1 MNILG
6 LDVGRNNVTACL
18 LTGYPD
24 HPLKHFQNIKKDIIK
39 CQADAIGVEKLLS
52 LKPDAVVMEP
62 TGIWYS
68 NFWKHLADFHK
79 IPIYWIGHGDLAA
92 QRGAYGFKN
101 KTDPEDAFCLAL
113 TYFDDRFVD
122 VHGNKRYLDFS
133 TGKVSLVRDWFFEAE
148 QLDKLLN
155 SMVNQCRQR
164 LTLEFPEIAQRES
177 EVSQKL
183 GYSPMWGYI
192 AGIYEYKNIK
202 TLHAKSVAKAI
213 GVEISEYTKQHAKK
227 ICELQQQLDQKE
239 RDLALL
245 MQSEEFE
252 PYLKVFKEFGF
263 GLRNQALLLCQ
274 CYPFDRFLL
283 DGKPWVT
290 YDDGVNKQGISTA
303 QKRHRS
309 LRSFQ
314 LFLGLGYTE
323 KQSGDKK
330 VKALGG
336 SDVTRASLYAW
347 TLTSVLPNRRDK
359 TPLNIKLN
367 KQNGDGWTL
376 NYLKE
381 TKISGKQ
388 KIIRILFKVTRLL
401 FYELYHA
408 TKAKPVD

>member
-1 MNILG
+1 MNIIG

-18 LTGYPD
+18 LTEYPD
-24 HPLKHFQNIKKDIIK
+24 QPVRHFQNIRKEIIK
-39 CQADAIGVEKLLS
+39 CQADSIGVERLLS

-68 NFWKHLADFHK
+68 SFWRQLADFHK
-79 IPIYWIGHGDLAA
+79 IPIYWIGHGDLAN

-101 KTDPEDAFCLAL
+101 KRDDEDAFCLAL

-122 VHGNKRYLDFS
+122 VHGKKRYLDFA
-133 TGKVSLVRDWFFEAE
+133 TGKVTLIRDWFFECE

-155 SMVNQCRQR
+155 SMINQIRQR
-164 LTLEFPEIAQRES
+164 LTLEFPEVAQKKS
-177 EVSQKL
+177 NISQKL
-183 GYSPMWGYI
+183 GYAPMWGYV
-192 AGIYEYKNIK
+192 AGIHKH
-202 TLHAKSVAKAI
+202 TLLAKLHQNSVAKQLGI
-213 GVEISEYTKQHAKK
+213 EISEYTKQHAKT
-227 ICELQQQLDQKE
+227 ICELQKQLDQKE

-252 PYLKVFKEFGF
+252 PYMKVLKRFGF

-283 DGKPWVT
+283 DGKPWVD
-290 YDDGVNKQGISTA
+290 YEEGNSKDGVPKS

-323 KQSGDKK
+323 KQSGDKR

-336 SDVTRASLYAW
+336 SEVTRASLYAW
-347 TLTSVLPNRRDK
+347 CLTSVLPDRRSSSWLGK
-359 TPLNIKLN
+359 KLAEA
-367 KQNGDGWTL
+367 NGDGWAL
-376 NYLKE
+376 KALKE
-381 TKISGKQ
+381 SKISGKQ
-388 KIIRILFKVTRLL
+388 KIIRILFKVTRML
-401 FYELYHA
+401 FYELYKE
-408 TKAKPVD
+408 TK

>member
-1 MNILG
+1 MNIIG

-18 LTGYPD
+18 LTEYPD
-24 HPLKHFQNIKKDIIK
+24 QPLKHFQNIKKDIIK
-39 CQADAIGVEKLLS
+39 CQADSIGVQKLLD

-79 IPIYWIGHGDLAA
+79 IPIYWIGHGDLAN

-122 VHGNKRYLDFS
+122 VHGKKRYLEFS
-133 TGKVSLVRDWFFEAE
+133 TGKVSLVRDWFFECE

-155 SMVNQCRQR
+155 SLINQCRQR
-164 LTLEFPEIAQRES
+164 LTTEFPEIAQRQSNVS
-177 EVSQKL
+177 EKL
-183 GYSPMWGYI
+183 GYSPIWGYV
-192 AGIYEYKNIK
+192 AGIYEYSNIK
-202 TLHAKSVAKAI
+202 TLHKKSAARAI
-213 GVEISEYTKQHAKK
+213 GIEISEYTKQHAKK
-227 ICELQQQLDQKE
+227 ICELQKQLDDKE

-245 MQSEEFE
+245 MQSDEFV
-252 PYLKVFKEFGF
+252 PYLKVFKQFGF

-283 DGKPWVT
+283 DGKPWVD
-290 YDDGVNKQGISTA
+290 YEEGINKQGIPTS

-323 KQSGDKK
+323 KQSGDKR

-336 SDVTRASLYAW
+336 SEVTRASLYAW
-347 TLTSVLPNRRDK
+347 TLTSVLPARRD
-359 TPLNIKLN
+359 TYWLNKKLN
-367 KQNGDGWTL
+367 EVRGDGWTL
-376 NYLKE
+376 KGLKE
-381 TKISGKQ
+381 SKISGKQ
-388 KIIRILFKVTRLL
+388 KIIRILFKVVRML
-401 FYELYHA
+401 FYELL
-408 TKAKPVD
+408 TELNK